1 MTTLSSDCR
10 PRQPRPFPIPLSHRG
25 AAGGAIARPIVRA
38 VVRRVPIRLRFPDG
52 SHVGGGTSTSPT
64 LEVVRPRALFRRLEQ
79 HPKIGLGEAY
89 MAGDWRAAPG
99 TDLAEALTPFAAS
112 LATVVP
118 RPLIA
123 LRAVV
128 DRRPPRAHR
137 NTRTGAKANIEA
149 HYDLSNNLFETFL
162 DPSMTYSSALF
173 EEGIPFAEQD
183 LERAQERKIDAVL
196 DEAHVGPGSRLLEI
210 GTGWGALALRAA
222 RRGARVLTVTL
233 SQEQAALARARI
245 ADAGLADQVEVRIQD
260 YRDVVGTFDAIV
272 SVEMIEAVGEEFWPE
287 YLQALDRL
295 LAPEGQVVLQAI
307 LMDHH
312 RYLRT
317 RHSFGWIQ
325 KYIFPGGLIP
335 SRQALE
341 EVAAQ
346 DTHLH
351 VEQTRSFGAHYAE
364 TLRRWRTD
372 FVAQAEQVHHLGF
385 DETFRRMWEYYLAY
399 SEAGFA
405 SGYLD
410 VAHLRLSRGAV
421 R

>member
-245 ADAGLADQVEVRIQD
+245 ADAPGVRPVNRPGQRAQLQGSTALAMGQ
-260 YRDVVGTFDAIV
+260 
-272 SVEMIEAVGEEFWPE
+272 
-287 YLQALDRL
+287 RL
-295 LAPEGQVVLQAI
+295 GQVVLQAI